1 MPRISTKPVDR
12 SDKTAVQALRMEIK
26 SYKAD
31 ISQLHTQARALNK
44 ELKGIEKQIAM
55 KASTV
60 EKLQSRLA

>member
-44 ELKGIEKQIAM
+44 ELKGNDHKITNKMTLMECWHKD
-55 KASTV
+55 KA
-60 EKLQSRLA
+60 